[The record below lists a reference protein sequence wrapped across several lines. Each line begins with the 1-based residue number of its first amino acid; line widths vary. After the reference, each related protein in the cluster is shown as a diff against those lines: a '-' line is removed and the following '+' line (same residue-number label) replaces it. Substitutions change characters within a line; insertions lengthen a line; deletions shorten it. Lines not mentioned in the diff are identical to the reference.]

1 MKQKQYHIAV
11 IGGGA
16 SGLLAAIAAK
26 IESGSHCRVVIFE
39 RNERVGRKILSTGNG
54 RCNLGN
60 TVIQKENYGG
70 SMVEKAFSIFEQA
83 PKTEAYFR
91 QMGLICRQEEH
102 RLYPYSN
109 HASAVLD
116 VLRLQLETLQI
127 DVICNCQI
135 TSIIPVKNQFRL
147 QSDMHSYL
155 AEKVIFSCGGYAAPT
170 LGTDGSA
177 FSMLKALHIHCNTCT
192 PALCFLKTEPERVR
206 ALKGIRLFSQ
216 ATLYRN
222 GKLLKTER
230 GEVQFTEQ
238 ALSGICIFNL
248 SAYCNPEGNHSVYE
262 VALDLLPDWSLERVQ
277 SLLWE
282 LYALRCEFPIEELLT
297 GILQKRVC
305 LQILKQCGIFQKH
318 QRLVSSCS
326 ISELE
331 QIAACLKE
339 WRFSIIGK
347 GDWKTAQVTCGGISA
362 EEVRSTLESVKYK
375 GLYFTGEA
383 LDLHGD
389 CGGYN
394 LNWAWASGWWAG
406 THAAKEWNQNNDKDQ

>member
-1 MKQKQYHIAV
+1 MKEKQYHIAV

-26 IESGSHCRVVIFE
+26 IEGGSRCRVVILE

-60 TVIQKENYGG
+60 TVIQKGKYGG
-70 SMVEKAFSIFEQA
+70 SMVEKAFSILEQA
-83 PKTEAYFR
+83 PKTEVYFR
-91 QMGLICRQEEH
+91 QMGLICRKEEH

-109 HASAVLD
+109 HANAVLD
-116 VLRLQLETLQI
+116 VLRLQLEALQI

-135 TSIIPVKNQFRL
+135 IAITPIKNVFRL
-147 QSDMHSYL
+147 KSDVDSYL
-155 AEKVIFSCGGYAAPT
+155 AEKVVFSCGGYAAPA

-177 FSMLKALHIHCNTCT
+177 FSMLKTLHIQCNACT
-192 PALCFLKTEPERVR
+192 PALCFLKTNPEWVR
-206 ALKGIRLFSQ
+206 ALKGIRLLSQ
-216 ATLYRN
+216 VTLYRN
-222 GKLLKTER
+222 GKRLKTER

-248 SAYCNPEGNHSVYE
+248 SADYKPEEKHVVYE
-262 VALDLLPDWSLERVQ
+262 VVLDLLPDWSLERVQ

-282 LYALRCEFPIEELLT
+282 LYALRCEFPIEEILT
-297 GILQKRVC
+297 GILQKKVC
-305 LQILKQCGIFQKH
+305 LQILKQCGIFSKN

-326 ISELE
+326 TPELMR
-331 QIAACLKE
+331 IAHCLKE
-339 WRFSIIGK
+339 WHFPIIGK
-347 GDWKTAQVTCGGISA
+347 GDWRTAQVTCGGIAAA
-362 EEVRSTLESVKYK
+362 EVHSTLESVKYK

-406 THAAKEWNQNNDKDQ
+406 THAAKEWNQNNDKNQ

>member
-1 MKQKQYHIAV
+1 MREKQYHIAV

-26 IESGSHCRVVIFE
+26 IEGGAQCRVLILE

-70 SMVEKAFSIFEQA
+70 SMVEKAFSIFDQA

-135 TSIIPVKNQFRL
+135 TSITPVKNQFRL
-147 QSDMHSYL
+147 QSDMHSYF
-155 AEKVIFSCGGYAAPT
+155 AEKVIFSCGGYAAPA

-177 FSMLKALHIHCNTCT
+177 FSMLKLLHIHYNTCT

-216 ATLYRN
+216 ATLYCN
-222 GKLLKTER
+222 GKLLKKER

-248 SAYCNPEGNHSVYE
+248 SADCNLEKNNAAFE
-262 VALDLLPDWSLERVQ
+262 VVLDLFPDWNLERVR

-282 LYALRCEFPIEELLT
+282 LYALRCEFSIEELLT
-297 GILQKRVC
+297 GILQKRVY
-305 LQILKQCGIFQKH
+305 LQILKQCGISQKH
-318 QRLVSSCS
+318 HRLVSSYS
-326 ISELE
+326 VSELE
-331 QIAACLKE
+331 QIAVFLKE
-339 WRFSIIGK
+339 WRFPIIGK
-347 GDWKTAQVTCGGISA
+347 GDWKAAQVTCGGIA
-362 EEVRSTLESVKYK
+362 TEEVFSTLESVKYK

>member
-1 MKQKQYHIAV
+1 MKEKQYHIAV

-26 IESGSHCRVVIFE
+26 IEGGSHCRVVILE

-60 TVIQKENYGG
+60 TVIQRENYGG
-70 SMVEKAFSIFEQA
+70 SMIEKAFSIFEQA
-83 PKTEAYFR
+83 PKIEAYFR

-135 TSIIPVKNQFRL
+135 TSIAPIKNRFCL

-155 AEKVIFSCGGYAAPT
+155 AEKVIFSCGGYAAPA

-177 FSMLKALHIHCNTCT
+177 FSILKALHIHYNTCT

-216 ATLYRN
+216 VALYRN

-248 SAYCNPEGNHSVYE
+248 SANCNLERNHVAYE
-262 VALDLLPDWSLERVQ
+262 VVLDLLPDWSLERVQ

-282 LYALRCEFPIEELLT
+282 LYALRCELPIEELLT

-305 LQILKQCGIFQKH
+305 LQILKQCGIFQKQ

-326 ISELE
+326 VSEIE
-331 QIAACLKE
+331 QIASFLKK
-339 WRFSIIGK
+339 WRFPITGK
-347 GDWKTAQVTCGGISA
+347 GDWKAAQVTCGGIAS
-362 EEVRSTLESVKYK
+362 EEVHSTLESIKYK

-394 LNWAWASGWWAG
+394 LNWAWTSGWWAG